1 MMHRPDVDNML
12 EEVDSYTLSE
22 WLAYFSVKEER
33 REHQKEIDEKNRKA
47 KAAARR
53 GGF

>member
-1 MMHRPDVDNML
+1 MMQRLDVDNML

-22 WLAYFSVKEER
+22 WLAYFSVKEEK
-33 REHQKEIDEKNRKA
+33 REHEKEVSEKNKKA
-47 KAAARR
+47 KTAAKQ